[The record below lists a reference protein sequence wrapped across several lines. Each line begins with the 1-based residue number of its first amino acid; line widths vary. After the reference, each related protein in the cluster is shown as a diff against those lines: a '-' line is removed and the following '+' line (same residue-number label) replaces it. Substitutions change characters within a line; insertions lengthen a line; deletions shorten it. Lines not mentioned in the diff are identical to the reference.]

1 MEKIENFRDAQ
12 GNTMFLNVISGEE
25 RLLNKLLILVIKV
38 SLYVMITITLT
49 SS

>member
-12 GNTMFLNVISGEE
+12 GNTMFLNVIPGEE